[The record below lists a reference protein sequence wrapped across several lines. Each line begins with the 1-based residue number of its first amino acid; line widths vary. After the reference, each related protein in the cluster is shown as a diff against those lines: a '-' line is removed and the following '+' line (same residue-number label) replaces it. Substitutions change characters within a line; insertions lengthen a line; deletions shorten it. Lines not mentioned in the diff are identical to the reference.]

1 MKGPDTDLL
10 LCCKFILIQCN
21 WQSKLQ
27 ISVWLQWFESFNSK
41 SSLTIILQMNNRSII
56 TLFQSCLLLYFNGKW
71 NYKFWQ
77 VNCFKM
83 SFNFY
88 PVSVFV
94 LVVTQNPV
102 LIPSWL
108 VSCNVGEGDWVV
120 IIKKI
125 NNFVRI

>member
-1 MKGPDTDLL
+1 
-10 LCCKFILIQCN
+10 
-21 WQSKLQ
+21 
-27 ISVWLQWFESFNSK
+27 
-41 SSLTIILQMNNRSII
+41 
-56 TLFQSCLLLYFNGKW
+56 
-71 NYKFWQ
+71 
-77 VNCFKM
+77 M

-94 LVVTQNPV
+94 LVVTQNPI